1 MKKMIVFIMLLSLV
15 LVIPS
20 AAFANNISPKEAAA
34 YCAAN
39 DNLGFQNQGQCVRYL
54 RVCYGPGNTGPLCVC
69 NGFLLERP
77 QDFYDMYNNIGHCIS
92 HLRGEVEPE

>member
-1 MKKMIVFIMLLSLV
+1 MKKVIVFTMLLSLV

-20 AAFANNISPKEAAA
+20 AAFANDISAKDASA

-39 DNLGFQNQGQCVRYL
+39 DNLGFKNQGQCVRHL

-69 NGFLLERP
+69 NGYLRDEP
-77 QDFYDMYNNIGHCIS
+77 EGFYDMYNNIGHCIS
-92 HLRGEVEPE
+92 HLRRGVEPE